1 MKCYEGSI
9 LTVSRNDDVFRYL
22 VVDQGKIVYVGDELP
37 EQYRRA
43 KRIQLGE
50 KTLIPA
56 FLDTHQHFASFATF
70 HAGLNVMDA
79 ESNAEI
85 MEIVNADCEVLGHV
99 LRVMLHAE

>member
-43 KRIQLGE
+43 ERIQLGE
-50 KTLIPA
+50 KALIPA
-56 FLDTHQHFASFATF
+56 FVDTHQHFASFATF